1 MICTYIYLSH
11 RCYMH
16 IVFLLASNKCLR
28 VVMQLEK
35 REETTTSSLF
45 SFAIIH
51 LTGELPLPLSRPGY
65 PLLDKLDWDYEPEI
79 STAF

>member
-45 SFAIIH
+45 IFCHYTPDWRASPSLVEARLPFAGQAG
-51 LTGELPLPLSRPGY
+51 LGL
-65 PLLDKLDWDYEPEI
+65 
-79 STAF
+79 